1 MTGKADIHSGL
12 ARMIGAASGAAFIM
26 ALTLGAPGAVAQDK
40 KATPKAA
47 APAAAAPAAGG
58 AAAAPAAEQVMWVK
72 LCEKAPVM
80 TKDKDGK
87 DVREEKGICLTHH
100 ERLDGN
106 TGMVLV
112 SAAIRQVEG
121 AEKQH
126 LMVMVPL
133 GMALQPGLRASVYSK
148 ELWEK
153 AQKNEKI
160 DDTKLTP
167 MKLNFTLCHPAGCT
181 AEIELTPDILAQLK
195 ANAGLMVFSING
207 NGQVIAFPVPLTGF
221 GSAIDG
227 KPADNQLYMNERR
240 KLMEQI
246 AQRQQVAFEEYK
258 KQQEAEAA
266 KGGKGATPAAAATG
280 SAPAEKKK

>member
-1 MTGKADIHSGL
+1 MTGKANNHNRL
-12 ARMIGAASGAAFIM
+12 TRMIGAAGSAAFIAVL
-26 ALTLGAPGAVAQDK
+26 ALGVPGAVAQEK
-40 KATPKAA
+40 KTTPKAA
-47 APAAAAPAAGG
+47 APAAAAPAA
-58 AAAAPAAEQVMWVK
+58 AAAAPAGEQVMWVK

-121 AEKQH
+121 VEKQH

-148 ELWEK
+148 ELWDK

-160 DDTKLTP
+160 DDAKLTP

-181 AEIELTPDILAQLK
+181 AEIELTPDLLAQLK

-227 KPADNQLYMNERR
+227 KPADNTLYMNERR

-258 KQQEAEAA
+258 KQQDAEAA
-266 KGGKGATPAAAATG
+266 KGGKGGAPAAAATG
-280 SAPAEKKK
+280 SVPAEKKK

>member
-1 MTGKADIHSGL
+1 MTGKANIRSGL
-12 ARMIGAASGAAFIM
+12 ARIISAAGGVSFVAVLALSAPLGVPAAM
-26 ALTLGAPGAVAQDK
+26 AQDK
-40 KATPKAA
+40 KATTKEKAPAA
-47 APAAAAPAAGG
+47 ATPAAAAAPAG
-58 AAAAPAAEQVMWVK
+58 EQVMWVK

-153 AQKNEKI
+153 AQKNEKV
-160 DDTKLTP
+160 DDAKLSP

-181 AEIELTPDILAQLK
+181 AEIELTPDILTQLK

-221 GSAIDG
+221 ATAIDG

-258 KQQEAEAA
+258 KQQDAEAA
-266 KGGKGATPAAAATG
+266 KGGKAAAPAAA
-280 SAPAEKKK
+280 APAEKKK

>member
-1 MTGKADIHSGL
+1 MTGKANIRSGL
-12 ARMIGAASGAAFIM
+12 ARLIGAAGGVSIVAA
-26 ALTLGAPGAVAQDK
+26 LVLSVPLGVPGAMAQEK
-40 KATPKAA
+40 KATTKEKA
-47 APAAAAPAAGG
+47 PAAAPAAG
-58 AAAAPAAEQVMWVK
+58 AAAAPAGEQVMWVK

-148 ELWEK
+148 ELWDK
-153 AQKNEKI
+153 AQKNEKV
-160 DDTKLTP
+160 DDAKLSP

-181 AEIELTPDILAQLK
+181 AEIELTADILAQLT
-195 ANAGLMVFSING
+195 ANAGIMVFSING
-207 NGQVIAFPVPLTGF
+207 NGQVIAFPVPLSGF
-221 GSAIDG
+221 ATAIDG

-258 KQQEAEAA
+258 KQQEAEGA
-266 KGGKGATPAAAATG
+266 KGGKAAAPAA
-280 SAPAEKKK
+280 APAEKKK